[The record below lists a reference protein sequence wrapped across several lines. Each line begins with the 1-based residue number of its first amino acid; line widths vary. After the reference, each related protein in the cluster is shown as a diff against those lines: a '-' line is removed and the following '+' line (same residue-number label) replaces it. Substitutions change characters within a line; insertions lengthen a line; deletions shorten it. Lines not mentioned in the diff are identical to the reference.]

1 VVAVLAQLELA
12 EAVAAE
18 DDPGQGRGERL
29 DRLDPGGEQRA
40 VAGAGVLW
48 LGWLGGD
55 TDSSL
60 RVP

>member
-1 VVAVLAQLELA
+1 VVAVLTKLELG

-18 DDPGQGRGERL
+18 DDPGQGRGEWL

-40 VAGAGVLW
+40 VAGAGFLR
-48 LGWLGGD
+48 LGGNLG
-55 TDSSL
+55 SFFL